1 MKKLLSVTVLLALVL
16 ALVPVHASAALRG
29 VWDPLTNGGA
39 FNTGIANGA
48 EQPSLRPGVFY
59 TTIGYTNGVERW
71 YAFSTRSTVVG
82 QETSRS
88 IWLGWNV
95 DQAGFRVANI
105 ADARTM
111 LLGDVSG
118 MVSYLDPA
126 WSPDGKYL
134 AYVRSDANLTFT
146 EIWVQEYALGSTM
159 AAATV
164 AVGAPL
170 LVKAS
175 SPGVLLRSPDWSP
188 AGDAL
193 TYSSNA
199 AGPSLDI
206 WTIPVNPATAT
217 VGPAVRATFDDAK
230 SETNPTWG
238 PGNRIA
244 YSTNKFGPSVL
255 EIVDL
260 DDMSTTLAE
269 TNFANVGH
277 NNPSWSSDGASIY
290 YDAPQGE
297 DPNNNR
303 DIWKL
308 DLASQ
313 AKCDLFLD
321 NLGDADPD
329 VSTKVNFTRDN
340 IPVNLFLMS
349 SIAANFGQGVWRG
362 SAALC
367 APSLALGIDI
377 SPTTLNLG
385 SQGQN
390 LTVTVTM
397 PPEVKA
403 LGYMDWVDVQDHG
416 PSVVST
422 INPEPIKNRRTIVI
436 SPSFL
441 GLPAPTSEIN
451 GSPFAMVDN
460 LQGGGFQMNLVR
472 RTIEAR
478 LVALG
483 LVNQLVPCEV
493 TAYSATKGRQFR
505 GFGYL
510 RIAANNLAGQAVRM
524 EQNSPNPFNPVTKMR
539 FAVAKSGH
547 VNVRIYNVRG
557 ELVKTVAEG
566 YYAAGSHEAT
576 WDGSSVRGAKAPSG
590 IYFAKVTARGDNG
603 AELTGD
609 VVKMVMAK

>member
-39 FNTGIANGA
+39 FNTGLANGA

-82 QETSRS
+82 FETSRA
-88 IWLGWNV
+88 IWQGWNV

-111 LLGDVSG
+111 LLGDPSG
-118 MVSYLDPA
+118 MVSYADPA
-126 WSPDGKYL
+126 WSPNGKYL
-134 AYVRSDANLTFT
+134 AYIRTDANLTFT
-146 EIWVQEYALGSTM
+146 EIWIQEYALGSTM
-159 AAATV
+159 AASTV

-170 LVKAS
+170 LVAAS
-175 SPGVLLRSPDWSP
+175 MPGQLLRSPDWSP

-193 TYSSNA
+193 AFSSNL

-206 WTIPVNPATAT
+206 WTVSVDPATAT
-217 VGPAVRATFDDAK
+217 VGVPVRATFDDAK
-230 SETNPTWG
+230 SEVSPTWG

-244 YSTNKFGPSVL
+244 YSTNKFGAAVI

-260 DDMSTTLAE
+260 DDMSVTLAE
-269 TNFANVGH
+269 TNFANVSH
-277 NNPSWSSDGASIY
+277 NNPSWSSDGNSIY

-297 DPNNNR
+297 DSNNNR

-308 DLASQ
+308 DLATQ
-313 AKCDLFLD
+313 AKCDIFLD

-329 VSTKVNFTRDN
+329 VSAKLNFTRDGV
-340 IPVNLFLMS
+340 PVNLFLIS

-362 SAALC
+362 SAASC
-367 APSLALGIDI
+367 ATALPIGVSI

-385 SQGQN
+385 SQGTN
-390 LTVTVTM
+390 LVVTVTM
-397 PPEVKA
+397 PPETKA
-403 LGYMDWVDVQDHG
+403 LGYFDHVDVPDNNVFQVPAG
-416 PSVVST
+416 FESV
-422 INPEPIKNRRTIVI
+422 KNRRTIVVG
-436 SPSFL
+436 PTFL
-441 GLPAPTSEIN
+441 GLAVPTSPVN
-451 GSPFAMVDN
+451 GSPFANIDN
-460 LQGGGFQMNLVR
+460 RNGGGFDMNMSR
-472 RTIEAR
+472 RSVEAR

-493 TAYSATKGRQFR
+493 TAYSNLKGRQFR

-510 RIAANNLAGQAVRM
+510 RLAANNLAGQVVRM
-524 EQNSPNPFNPVTKMR
+524 EQNSPNPFNPVTKMN
-539 FAVAKSGH
+539 FAVAKAGH

-557 ELVKTVAEG
+557 ELVKTIADG
-566 YYAAGSHEAT
+566 YYTAGSHQAT

-590 IYFAKVTARGDNG
+590 IYFAKISARGENG
-603 AELTGD
+603 SEVTGD